1 MILTKKQTGFTIVET
16 LIVIA
21 VTGALFLSTS
31 LLVSGQIS
39 RYHYRSSMF
48 QLQSVIQ
55 SQLNSVQSGYFP
67 DSALKKCDDSILDD
81 INLLGT
87 STDCVIVGKKL
98 TLLKEDES
106 PDVGHPTTIKIE
118 TIGMDP
124 LKIPLKTSDINEV
137 NTKLKILNTQDIV
150 IPGGLEYNKGANPTL
165 TSPVTNNGDE
175 IIIYALYSSAF
186 STNTNATA
194 AALKSGA
201 QQVTLYAVDLTPLPN
216 SVNQVGRVG
225 CFTDGSRY
233 GSIVFG
239 NSNSGFVTLNV
250 EDPRC
255 KF

>member
-31 LLVSGQIS
+31 ILVSGQIA

-55 SQLNSVQSGYFP
+55 SQFNSVQSGFYP
-67 DSALKKCDDSILDD
+67 DSDVKDCS
-81 INLLGT
+81 GT
-87 STDCVIVGKKL
+87 SIITDDLGKSTTCVIVGKKL
-98 TLLKEDES
+98 TLLKDTS
-106 PDVGHPTTIKIE
+106 GTSLGHPKTIKIE
-118 TIGMDP
+118 TVGMKTDDLP
-124 LKIPLKTSDINEV
+124 LSANEL
-137 NTKLKILNTQDIV
+137 TKLKLLNSQDIT
-150 IPGGLEYNKGANPTL
+150 IPGGLEYNKGAFTTL
-165 TSPVTNNGDE
+165 NSPVTNDGDE

-186 STNTNATA
+186 STNTNATGT
-194 AALKSGA
+194 ALKSGT
-201 QQVTLYAVDLTPLPN
+201 QQVALYAVSLTPLPDN
-216 SVNQVGRVG
+216 VNQVGRVG